1 MLHKWSI
8 NKNNHLYSIGILIV
22 QKLAA
27 IITTEAD
34 KTCSNE
40 ALKCKPSAHSKF
52 QLCCIADND
61 EGGSIIIQQY
71 MLQ

>member
-1 MLHKWSI
+1 MCVNMLE
-8 NKNNHLYSIGILIV
+8 V
-22 QKLAA
+22 
-27 IITTEAD
+27 ITTLQQSI
-34 KTCSNE
+34 TNE

-71 MLQ
+71 MLQSSSQSGVLDKE